1 MKKFI
6 PGIIYHF
13 NNLSPVALIVV
24 VLSIFYIGFQ
34 PYFNEEI
41 YFGFSKA
48 YMDPQWIPGS
58 TLFTDFAGTR
68 ILFQAIFGWIMKF
81 VSFENMAF
89 FGRLLG
95 YILLAFPIAAIA
107 KHLKISNIVLIFW
120 LVVFFIPQQNFYG
133 GEWVF
138 GGFETK
144 TIAYVFVFWSIWFL
158 FKEKYLPAILFAAIS
173 IYWHMLVGGWYTLY
187 LFIYLL
193 IIMGFR
199 KKFILFWLYA
209 ALLLF
214 PFVLYIYLGLMSGNE
229 NTINGVNIGYLYAYV
244 RNPHH
249 IGILRDWHYFYHYH
263 AGKVLMAI
271 IAFVLSLTLYR
282 RQIPSRYKWINTFLT
297 IILAQ
302 NLLFLI
308 VALFDKNG
316 FIAKFYPWRG
326 STLAMFFFQIATLI
340 MLRYIWMPK
349 IYKSFKEKYSLI
361 RRKTFYL
368 AQMGL
373 ALTICI
379 VILSFKVADRIE
391 KYRSNE
397 PGWIAVDEMAG
408 RLNEISEKGDMF
420 MLLGEETLYNISIP
434 RKAERDVYYF
444 FRCIPSQTQSI
455 YDWYIRGLEQD
466 KVKADTEYLFSS
478 GMYKKIDFIVSETN
492 IDAPLLEMV
501 YKSDNYRIYKIQNDE

>member
-1 MKKFI
+1 
-6 PGIIYHF
+6 
-13 NNLSPVALIVV
+13 
-24 VLSIFYIGFQ
+24 
-34 PYFNEEI
+34 
-41 YFGFSKA
+41 
-48 YMDPQWIPGS
+48 
-58 TLFTDFAGTR
+58 
-68 ILFQAIFGWIMKF
+68 
-81 VSFENMAF
+81 
-89 FGRLLG
+89 
-95 YILLAFPIAAIA
+95 
-107 KHLKISNIVLIFW
+107 
-120 LVVFFIPQQNFYG
+120 
-133 GEWVF
+133 
-138 GGFETK
+138 
-144 TIAYVFVFWSIWFL
+144 
-158 FKEKYLPAILFAAIS
+158 
-173 IYWHMLVGGWYTLY
+173 
-187 LFIYLL
+187 
-193 IIMGFR
+193 
-199 KKFILFWLYA
+199 
-209 ALLLF
+209 
-214 PFVLYIYLGLMSGNE
+214 
-229 NTINGVNIGYLYAYV
+229 
-244 RNPHH
+244 
-249 IGILRDWHYFYHYH
+249 
-263 AGKVLMAI
+263 MAI